1 MKCCN
6 CSYGVLLKVTA
17 SIVWK
22 MDKNHGK
29 RGIATAS
36 GLPPETDHPMIP
48 QNYPPWKTKME
59 AENKTALLKGTSSE
73 PNLHFWVLAVK
84 FWECTWK
91 IPSNSKLPTLPTN
104 QTLIELFCMKK

>member
-1 MKCCN
+1 MLKLFLWCPVE
-6 CSYGVLLKVTA
+6 SYCKYRLENGQE
-17 SIVWK
+17 I
-22 MDKNHGK
+22 ME
-29 RGIATAS
+29 S
-36 GLPPETDHPMIP
+36 GLSTETDHPMIP

-91 IPSNSKLPTLPTN
+91 IPSNSKLPTLTTN
-104 QTLIELFCMKK
+104 QTLIELFCMKKELRL